1 MQCSGSGWFGVF
13 SPIQIWVLKVR
24 IRPFINLCDLNDG
37 FFNKFLKEPDQ
48 KGHDM
53 KYNFFF
59 YFYPSF
65 RTCFSRIRVRIFPDR
80 IRIFGRSGSGLRKKH
95 CSAVCSGI
103 FFNWWG
109 GEATPLLPPIPGSA
123 PGSKLILK
131 KTLFSRSTDDW
142 LKDLE
147 RANRM
152 RKHREKMKQADQKQQ
167 QTSTAE
173 QIFHSYSSQQ
183 QEAYRKF
190 EK

>member
-1 MQCSGSGWFGVF
+1 MA
-13 SPIQIWVLKVR
+13 
-24 IRPFINLCDLNDG
+24 DLD
-37 FFNKFLKEPDQ
+37 PDSEKNTALQ
-48 KGHDM
+48 
-53 KYNFFF
+53 
-59 YFYPSF
+59 
-65 RTCFSRIRVRIFPDR
+65 
-80 IRIFGRSGSGLRKKH
+80 
-95 CSAVCSGI
+95 SAVA
-103 FFNWWG
+103 FFLTDGG

-131 KTLFSRSTDDW
+131 KNLFSRSTDDW

-190 EK
+190 EKEFVGRIDRILDNKVKIGYICRK